1 MTRPSTKLRANG
13 NYIEN
18 IDNCPFVLRLSKHE
32 RIISHTLQSK
42 NNGITQAALHA
53 AQDLPFQG
61 ATETGPPSRYCMVV
75 RLNARAFSSSFAFMY

>member
-42 NNGITQAALHA
+42 NNEITQAALRA
-53 AQDLPFQG
+53 AQNPLFQR
-61 ATETGPPSRYCMVV
+61 AQETGLCSECVKK
-75 RLNARAFSSSFAFMY
+75 